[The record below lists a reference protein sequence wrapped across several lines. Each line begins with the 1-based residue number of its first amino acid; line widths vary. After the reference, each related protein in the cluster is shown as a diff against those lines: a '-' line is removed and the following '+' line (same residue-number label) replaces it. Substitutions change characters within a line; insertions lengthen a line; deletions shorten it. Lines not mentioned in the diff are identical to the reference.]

1 MKTLILNGSPRP
13 RGDTVSLI
21 NVVSTLIDGEV
32 RTVRAYDRGISP
44 CMDCRYCWE
53 HDWCCIND
61 AMNDVYHYIQE
72 ADNVIIASPVYFSE
86 VTGKLLD
93 LASRLQ
99 MFYCLRHYRDIELI
113 PTPKRGAVILVG
125 GGDGTVHRAYDTA
138 KILLHQMNCND
149 IHPLVFSHNTNY
161 ANAADDPAALEG
173 LMSIARF
180 LNKEVKKPL
189 ADKKVN

>member
-13 RGDTVSLI
+13 RGDTMSLI

-61 AMNDVYHYIQE
+61 DMNDVYRYIQD
-72 ADNVIIASPVYFSE
+72 ADNIIIASPVYFSE
-86 VTGKLLD
+86 ITGKMLD

-99 MFYCLRHYRDIELI
+99 MFYCARHYRDNELI
-113 PTPKRGAVILVG
+113 PKAKRGAVMLVG
-125 GGDGTVHRAYDTA
+125 GGDGTVARAFDTA
-138 KILLHQMNCND
+138 KTLLHQMNCHD

-161 ANAADDPAALEG
+161 ANAGEDPAALEG
-173 LMSIARF
+173 LTSIARF
-180 LNKEVKKPL
+180 FNNEVVPPRPN
-189 ADKKVN
+189 KKVN